1 MVGTEPTLNKLQ
13 AGAPGGKGTGVRG
26 QVTAED
32 SADREMPSTWN
43 LCHGV
48 DITHIELGKSSLPDR
63 VYTEK
68 KDCDTTHCAY
78 SLLLG
83 RYFFGG
89 K

>member
-68 KDCDTTHCAY
+68 KRLRHYTLRLQLIAGA
-78 SLLLG
+78 L
-83 RYFFGG
+83 FFWR
-89 K
+89 